1 MTDDIGQGLIGQ
13 DGGNVSGLM
22 TTRPQRQLASD
33 IAEIWADGSAAGRSL
48 TFWPRA
54 LLQLTLPHHNPGSV
68 PVWGRRSGDFYLVV
82 EPGHFLDARGQ
93 PATHGY
99 PYGSLPRLIFTFL
112 NRQAKLTRNP
122 TIDFGDSLAAFMRE
136 LGLGPH
142 HTGGINGSTTRLRRQ
157 LLATL
162 NARIAYGRNPTGGEQ
177 RANALIASEYELWW
191 DPKSLGQMSLYPN
204 WVRLDDRLFEE
215 FVSHGVPLDMRVL
228 KALKRSPL
236 ALDLYAWA
244 AYRDFSRK
252 ERLAVSWEALGRQ
265 FGNDYA
271 TTKEFARRA
280 KAAFAKVQ
288 LLCPDLKLNYER
300 GRIILGDRVI
310 HPSI

>member
-1 MTDDIGQGLIGQ
+1 VTVDGSLIFLPLAPASHIRDANQ
-13 DGGNVSGLM
+13 
-22 TTRPQRQLASD
+22 QLAEEA
-33 IAEIWADGSAAGRSL
+33 AEIWTSGNGGRSL

-54 LLQLTLPHHNPGSV
+54 LLQLTLPHHNPGAV

-82 EPGHFLDARGQ
+82 EPGHYLDAEGRA
-93 PATHGY
+93 ATHGY

-122 TIDFGDSLAAFMRE
+122 TIDLGESLAAFMRE

-142 HTGGINGSTTRLRRQ
+142 QTGGINGSTTRLRRQ

-204 WVRLDDRLFEE
+204 WVRLDDRLFQE
-215 FVSHGVPLDMRVL
+215 FVAHGVPLDMRVL

-236 ALDLYAWA
+236 ALDLYAWS

-280 KAAFAKVQ
+280 KAAFTKVQ
-288 LLCPDLKLNYER
+288 VLCPDLVLDYER
-300 GRIILGDRVI
+300 GRVILGERAR
-310 HPSI
+310 HPTA